1 MDSAIRFV
9 SPVPQSSRLRIPGA
23 LNFKNEPRLPWPA
36 IFVQCGRRDR
46 SGKLSESHSAR
57 HVTELSL
64 QGCFLETSASFE
76 LQRNVLVKIHD
87 AGESFEADA
96 VILYTRPSG
105 LGLMFRDV
113 KPRSRDLL
121 QNWILK
127 ALDRQLDAQQIP
139 S

>member
-1 MDSAIRFV
+1 MNRDCRGLRFSFNADAEIAPESSPKAI
-9 SPVPQSSRLRIPGA
+9 
-23 LNFKNEPRLPWPA
+23 LPA
-36 IFVQCGRRDR
+36 
-46 SGKLSESHSAR
+46 

-121 QNWILK
+121 QIWILK
-127 ALDRQLDAQQIP
+127 ALDRQLEAQQIP